1 MKDKTVF
8 ICQSCGARY
17 PKWLGRCSS
26 CGEWNTLVE
35 EIEEEAPTVAGGISY
50 APAEPVLYKDI
61 QDIPRQRIAVG
72 IEDVNKVLGGGLVA
86 GSLVLVGGE
95 PGIGKST
102 LLLQVA
108 RDMAAADDPVVA
120 DNPVVAAASVLYVSG
135 EESLEQIKL
144 RGDRLGVRDGR
155 LFLLAETNLER
166 ILAQAERLAPRILIV
181 DSIQTVF
188 SNKMTSG
195 PGTISQVREAAN
207 QIFRFAKTRQ
217 IPAFIVGHITKDGSL
232 AGPKSLEHIV
242 DVVLLFEGERDHSHR
257 VLRAQKN
264 RFGPVSELAVFEMTA
279 AGLQPILNPS
289 AFFLRER
296 PRDEAGSAVVCT
308 VKGTR
313 PFLAEIQALVSST
326 LFIGN
331 PRRMT
336 IGLDHYRTAMLL
348 ALVEKK
354 AGYSFAGEDIY
365 LNVAGGMSI
374 EEPAVDLGV
383 VMAVVSSLKNMPLP
397 QDMAFFGEVGLS
409 GEIRSVAQPLVRI
422 KEAQALGFASI
433 MLPAGNLAGL
443 DRQDLPE
450 IECVGVRTVR
460 EALQRVF

>member
-8 ICQSCGARY
+8 ICQGCGARS
-17 PKWLGRCSS
+17 PKWMGRCHA

-35 EIEEEAPTVAGGISY
+35 EIEDEAPSGGLTY
-50 APAEPVLYKDI
+50 APAEPVLYKDV

-72 IEDVNKVLGGGLVA
+72 IDEFNKVLGGGLVA
-86 GSLVLVGGE
+86 GSVVLLGGE

-108 RDMAAADDPVVA
+108 RDMAGDDAA
-120 DNPVVAAASVLYVSG
+120 VLYVSG
-135 EESLEQIKL
+135 EESLEQTKL
-144 RGDRLGVRDGR
+144 RGDRLGVRDGK
-155 LFLLAETNLER
+155 LYLLAETNLER
-166 ILAQAERLAPRILIV
+166 ILGQAEKLAPRLLVV

-188 SNKMTSG
+188 SAKMTSG

-217 IPAFIVGHITKDGSL
+217 IPVFLVGHITKEGSL

-242 DVVLLFEGERDHSHR
+242 DVVLLFEGERDHSQR
-257 VLRAQKN
+257 VLRAMKN

-279 AGLQPILNPS
+279 AGLQPILDPS

-296 PRDEAGSAVVCT
+296 PREEAGSAVVCT
-308 VKGTR
+308 LKGTR
-313 PFLAEIQALVSST
+313 PLLAEIQALVSST
-326 LFIGN
+326 LFSGN

-365 LNVAGGMSI
+365 LNVAGGLAI

-397 QDMAFFGEVGLS
+397 ADMAFFGEVGLA
-409 GEIRSVAQPLVRI
+409 GEIRSVGQPLVRI
-422 KEAQALGFASI
+422 KEAQALGFGTVV
-433 MLPAGNLAGL
+433 LPAGNLAAL
-443 DRQDLPE
+443 DRKDLPA
-450 IECVGVRTVR
+450 IDCWGVRTVR

>member
-1 MKDKTVF
+1 MKTPQSKTVF

-17 PKWLGRCSS
+17 PKWMGRCSA
-26 CGEWNTLVE
+26 CGEWNSLVE
-35 EIEEEAPTVAGGISY
+35 EIEEEVQTGAGGIAY

-61 QDIPRQRIAVG
+61 QDIPRQRMAVG

-108 RDMAAADDPVVA
+108 RDMAAEDAP
-120 DNPVVAAASVLYVSG
+120 VLYVSG

-155 LFLLAETNLER
+155 LYLLAETNLER
-166 ILAQAERLAPRILIV
+166 ILAQAERLTPKILVV

-188 SNKMTSG
+188 SAKMSSG

-207 QIFRFAKTRQ
+207 QIFRFAKSRQ
-217 IPAFIVGHITKDGSL
+217 IPAFLVGHITKDGSL

-257 VLRAQKN
+257 VLRAMKN

-313 PFLAEIQALVSST
+313 PLLAEIQALVSST
-326 LFIGN
+326 LFTGN

-354 AGYSFAGEDIY
+354 AGFSFAGEDIY

-374 EEPAVDLGV
+374 DEPAVDLGV

-409 GEIRSVAQPLVRI
+409 GEIRSVSQPLVRI
-422 KEAQALGFASI
+422 KEAQALGFATVL
-433 MLPAGNLAGL
+433 LPAGNLATL
-443 DRQDLPE
+443 DRAESPG
-450 IECVGVRTVR
+450 IECLGVKTVR

>member
-8 ICQSCGARY
+8 ICQSCGARA
-17 PKWLGRCSS
+17 PKWMGRCST
-26 CGEWNTLVE
+26 CGEWNSLVE
-35 EIEEEAPTVAGGISY
+35 EIEEDAQTGAGGITY
-50 APAEPVLYKDI
+50 APSEPVLYKDI
-61 QDIPRQRIAVG
+61 QDLPRQRIGVG
-72 IEDVNKVLGGGLVA
+72 IEDLNKVLGGGLVS

-108 RDMAAADDPVVA
+108 RDMAAGDMP
-120 DNPVVAAASVLYVSG
+120 VLYVSG

-166 ILAQAERLAPRILIV
+166 ILAQAEKLAPRTLVV

-188 SNKMTSG
+188 SSKMTSG

-207 QIFRFAKTRQ
+207 QIFRFAKSRQ

-257 VLRAQKN
+257 VLRAMKN

-313 PFLAEIQALVSST
+313 PLLAEIQALVSST
-326 LFIGN
+326 LFAGN
-331 PRRMT
+331 PRRMS

-365 LNVAGGMSI
+365 LNVAGGIAI

-397 QDMAFFGEVGLS
+397 RDLAFFGEVGLA
-409 GEIRSVAQPLVRI
+409 GEIRSVSQPLVRI
-422 KEAQALGFASI
+422 KEAQALGFGTV
-433 MLPAGNLAGL
+433 MLPAGNLAAI
-443 DRQDLPE
+443 DRKDLPP
-450 IECVGVRTVR
+450 IECWGVQTVR

>member
-8 ICQSCGARY
+8 ICQNCGARY
-17 PKWLGRCSS
+17 PKWMGRCSS

-35 EIEEEAPTVAGGISY
+35 EIEEEAVTGAGGITY
-50 APAEPVLYKDI
+50 APTEPVLYKDI
-61 QDIPRQRIAVG
+61 QDIPRQRIAIG

-108 RDMAAADDPVVA
+108 RDMAVED
-120 DNPVVAAASVLYVSG
+120 ASVLYVSG

-155 LFLLAETNLER
+155 LYLLAETNLER
-166 ILAQAERLAPRILIV
+166 ILAQAERLAPKILVV

-188 SNKMTSG
+188 SARMTSG

-207 QIFRFAKTRQ
+207 QIFRFAKTRG
-217 IPAFIVGHITKDGSL
+217 IPAFLVGHITKDGSL

-257 VLRAQKN
+257 VLRAMKN

-279 AGLQPILNPS
+279 SGLQSILNPS

-313 PFLAEIQALVSST
+313 PLLAEIQSLVSST
-326 LFIGN
+326 LFTGN

-365 LNVAGGMSI
+365 INVAGGMSI
-374 EEPAVDLGV
+374 DEPAVDLGV

-409 GEIRSVAQPLVRI
+409 GEIRSVSQPLVRI
-422 KEAQALGFASI
+422 REAQALGFGSI
-433 MLPAGNLAGL
+433 MLPSGNLDAI
-443 DRQDLPE
+443 DRQDRPE
-450 IECVGVRTVR
+450 IECLGVRTVR

>member
-17 PKWLGRCSS
+17 PKWMGRCSA

-35 EIEEEAPTVAGGISY
+35 EIEEEPRTGAGGVSY
-50 APAEPVLYKDI
+50 APAEPVLYRDI
-61 QDIPRQRIAVG
+61 QDVPRQRIAVG

-108 RDMAAADDPVVA
+108 RDMAADDAP
-120 DNPVVAAASVLYVSG
+120 VLYVSG

-166 ILAQAERLAPRILIV
+166 ILAQAERLAPKVLIV

-188 SNKMTSG
+188 SANLTSG

-207 QIFRFAKTRQ
+207 QIFRFAKSRQ
-217 IPAFIVGHITKDGSL
+217 VPAFLVGHITKDGSI

-257 VLRAQKN
+257 VLRAMKN

-279 AGLQPILNPS
+279 AGLQPILDPS

-313 PFLAEIQALVSST
+313 PLLAEIQALVSST
-326 LFIGN
+326 LFTGN

-336 IGLDHYRTAMLL
+336 IGLDHHRTAMLL

-354 AGYSFAGEDIY
+354 AGFSFAGEDIY

-374 EEPAVDLGV
+374 DEPAVDLGV

-397 QDMAFFGEVGLS
+397 RDMAFFGEVGLA
-409 GEIRSVAQPLVRI
+409 GEIRSVGQPLVRV
-422 KEAQALGFASI
+422 KEAQALGFGTVL
-433 MLPAGNLAGL
+433 LPAGNLAAL
-443 DRQDLPE
+443 DRAEVPG
-450 IECVGVRTVR
+450 IEGLGVKTVR

>member
-17 PKWLGRCSS
+17 PKWMGRCSS
-26 CGEWNTLVE
+26 CGEWNSLVE
-35 EIEEEAPTVAGGISY
+35 EIEEEVASGGITYAPT
-50 APAEPVLYKDI
+50 EPVLYKDI
-61 QDIPRQRIAVG
+61 KDIPRQRIAVG
-72 IEDVNKVLGGGLVA
+72 IEDFNKVLGGGLVA
-86 GSLVLVGGE
+86 GSLVLIGGE

-102 LLLQVA
+102 LMLQVA
-108 RDMAAADDPVVA
+108 RDLAAAD
-120 DNPVVAAASVLYVSG
+120 ASVLYVSG

-144 RGDRLGVRDGR
+144 RGDRLGVRGGQ
-155 LFLLAETNLER
+155 LYFLAETNLER
-166 ILAQAERLAPRILIV
+166 ILAQAERLAPKILVV

-188 SNKMTSG
+188 SAKMSSG

-217 IPAFIVGHITKDGSL
+217 IPAFLVGHITKEGSL

-242 DVVLLFEGERDHSHR
+242 DVVLLFEGERDHSQR
-257 VLRAQKN
+257 VLRAMKN

-279 AGLQPILNPS
+279 SGLQPILNPS

-296 PRDEAGSAVVCT
+296 PREEAGSAVVCT
-308 VKGTR
+308 VRGTR
-313 PFLAEIQALVSST
+313 PLLAEIQALVSST
-326 LFIGN
+326 LFTGN

-374 EEPAVDLGV
+374 DEPAVDLGV

-397 QDMAFFGEVGLS
+397 PEMAFFGEVGLS
-409 GEIRSVAQPLVRI
+409 GEIRSVSQPLVRI
-422 KEAQALGFASI
+422 KEAQALGFGAI
-433 MLPAGNLAGL
+433 LLPSGNLAAL
-443 DRQDLPE
+443 DRKDLPE
-450 IECVGVRTVR
+450 IECLGVGTVR